1 VALVN
6 FQNLPAR
13 DERAGRLKRAF
24 VPKCENGAF
33 ICADYEAMEFRVAA
47 AYLAAQPT
55 VKDFTWVEEIL
66 SGDDPHMTT
75 AHMIRKLL
83 RIKEEPTKKD
93 RDRAKTALFSQLY
106 NGTWRTI
113 QNQGLAP
120 DAESAQEFCNAL
132 HKARPQIAML
142 TQMVKR
148 VMEDRGHV
156 KTVWGRQ
163 LTGDL
168 NLPMWKRPM
177 VNYLIQGSSADIL
190 KDGLINIYQF
200 LQDGMYE
207 SHLVMQIHDE
217 VIIDAVDEEIESIV
231 ENLPRLM
238 GNEWIEKF
246 VPLGIDIEIARPSW
260 ADQEPYLQ
268 QEPVLSGSPDGPL
281 PWEE

>member
-1 VALVN
+1 
-6 FQNLPAR
+6 
-13 DERAGRLKRAF
+13 
-24 VPKCENGAF
+24 
-33 ICADYEAMEFRVAA
+33 
-47 AYLAAQPT
+47 
-55 VKDFTWVEEIL
+55 
-66 SGDDPHMTT
+66 
-75 AHMIRKLL
+75 
-83 RIKEEPTKKD
+83 
-93 RDRAKTALFSQLY
+93 
-106 NGTWRTI
+106 
-113 QNQGLAP
+113 
-120 DAESAQEFCNAL
+120 
-132 HKARPQIAML
+132 ML

-260 ADQEPYLQ
+260 AEEPYLQ

>member
-1 VALVN
+1 MN

-13 DERAGRLKRAF
+13 DARAGRLKRAF

-33 ICADYEAMEFRVAA
+33 ICADYEAMEYHVAA
-47 AYLAAQPT
+47 VYLAAQPT
-55 VKDFTWVEEIL
+55 VKDFTWLKEIE
-66 SGDDPHMTT
+66 SGSDPHMTT

-83 RIKEEPTKKD
+83 KIKEEPGKVE

-132 HKARPQIAML
+132 HKSRPQIAML

-148 VMEDRGHV
+148 VMEERGHV
-156 KTVWGRQ
+156 KTIWGRQ
-163 LTGDL
+163 LTGHPD
-168 NLPMWKRPM
+168 LPMWKRPM

-190 KDGLINIYQF
+190 KDGLINVYDF
-200 LQDGMYE
+200 LQAGMYE

-217 VIIDAVDEEIESIV
+217 VIIDAVEDEIESIV
-231 ENLPRLM
+231 DNLPRLM
-238 GNEWIEKF
+238 GNEWINKYL
-246 VPLGIDIEIARPSW
+246 PLGVDIEIARPSW
-260 ADQEPYLQ
+260 ADQEPYFL
-268 QEPVLSGSPDGPL
+268 EKPVPVLSGSPDGPL
-281 PWEE
+281 PWE